1 MKPTEKQIEL
11 MKKLKVDFDEK
22 KITKE
27 EARELINNALNE
39 NKKNLEQ
46 TKEKIINSLPRFSQ
60 NYRDLNGTWKTVKLT
75 VEELTKLR
83 SIHRQH
89 CIKILEECEDDYP
102 NDRELQLAAFD
113 KRCDK
118 IFTWIQQE
126 LDEKVRQE
134 RK

>member
-1 MKPTEKQIEL
+1 MKPTEKQIDL
-11 MKKLKVDFDEK
+11 MKRLKVDFDEK

-27 EARELINNALNE
+27 EAKELINNALNG

-46 TKEKIINSLPRFSQ
+46 TKENIINSLPCYSQ
-60 NYRDLNGTWKTVKLT
+60 NYRDHNGTWKTVKLT

-83 SIHRQH
+83 GAHRQH
-89 CIKILEECEDDYP
+89 CIQILEECEDDYP
-102 NDRELQLAAFD
+102 DDRELVLAVFD
-113 KRCDK
+113 KRADK